1 MVDRRKW
8 TGRNAGKDAAT
19 VDRQNNRGAV
29 MAKLRELEAVK
40 WVTGTCRLTAKV
52 SRLNAE
58 QIAEIGE
65 VEMHQPYPAEPQT
78 WASLGPTDKYSCV
91 MAIVANEY
99 SERGAVMVA
108 DGYCL
113 DSQIDGLAI
122 GYYAQQQQRLA
133 SITGEC
139 SEGCSIQQTGLRV
152 VYCDGEYVVEHIC
165 KHTLRPCRSC
175 HKHPRQR
182 VELLEQLLVSSRK
195 LASTDGN
202 AMDRV
207 KRIVQQID
215 AT

>member
-1 MVDRRKW
+1 
-8 TGRNAGKDAAT
+8 
-19 VDRQNNRGAV
+19 

-122 GYYAQQQQRLA
+122 GYYRSLA
-133 SITGEC
+133 NALKAAAFSKPVSASCTAMAN
-139 SEGCSIQQTGLRV
+139 
-152 VYCDGEYVVEHIC
+152 
-165 KHTLRPCRSC
+165 TLWSTF
-175 HKHPRQR
+175 
-182 VELLEQLLVSSRK
+182 
-195 LASTDGN
+195 AST
-202 AMDRV
+202 R
-207 KRIVQQID
+207 
-215 AT
+215 